1 MLKPTFEGKRHDAD
15 MCRSDLSYGS
25 GSQSEGICRRVLT
38 FAPSPYKDNTM
49 ATRFID
55 FLFRCFFASPD
66 QDYRGVPSV
75 KDDQLFDKTMTGIA
89 VVAAIAVVVLE
100 VLK

>member
-1 MLKPTFEGKRHDAD
+1 
-15 MCRSDLSYGS
+15 
-25 GSQSEGICRRVLT
+25 
-38 FAPSPYKDNTM
+38 M

>member
-1 MLKPTFEGKRHDAD
+1 MTQICADPTSPMGQDPKAKA
-15 MCRSDLSYGS
+15 SDGGYS
-25 GSQSEGICRRVLT
+25 
-38 FAPSPYKDNTM
+38 PSLPHPIKDNTM

-55 FLFRCFFASPD
+55 FLFRCLFGSPD

-75 KDDQLFDKTMTGIA
+75 KDDQLFDKTMTAIA
-89 VVAAIAVVVLE
+89 IVAAVSVVVLE

>member
-1 MLKPTFEGKRHDAD
+1 
-15 MCRSDLSYGS
+15 
-25 GSQSEGICRRVLT
+25 
-38 FAPSPYKDNTM
+38 M

-55 FLFRCFFASPD
+55 FLFRCLFGSPD

-75 KDDQLFDKTMTGIA
+75 KDDQLFDKTMTAIA
-89 VVAAIAVVVLE
+89 IVAAVSVVVLE

>member
-1 MLKPTFEGKRHDAD
+1 
-15 MCRSDLSYGS
+15 
-25 GSQSEGICRRVLT
+25 
-38 FAPSPYKDNTM
+38 M

-55 FLFRCFFASPD
+55 FLFRCFFGSPD
-66 QDYRGVPSV
+66 QDYRGVPSF